1 MVKCFRRC
9 EVIRRA
15 AFAAASGRV
24 RADGRSSR
32 PRNTLPAPDR
42 RPRVS
47 FVGRFGAE
55 FAPRRHRLGRLFVRR
70 QARVETSHD
79 DGNHLPPPGGHGTHR
94 GNLRQLRHGIQA
106 AGTRAYTTRTLS
118 SAPRPPRALATPTRA
133 RPRSP
138 SPTAFCAFTG
148 APFAIERQ
156 LTSPPRAGPLRV
168 HVQAPQL
175 RGRDQV
181 HQGLHRAVQRGASN
195 AAAPPPAGA
204 GSLPR
209 VIAPP
214 IRALV
219 APSYGRQS
227 VFSGNDETKGFFF
240 FLNVARDSLARRL
253 RPPSE
258 RRSSVRRA
266 PRTTTSTDTFGPPR
280 TRHRV
285 SLSLSVASSRRRRD
299 ARRCPSSSRRPLWKS

>member
-15 AFAAASGRV
+15 AFVAASGRV

-118 SAPRPPRALATPTRA
+118 SAPRPPRALALRRA
-133 RPRSP
+133 RARAAPRRQLFVRLRAPLSRSSGSSP
-138 SPTAFCAFTG
+138 SLPAQAPSESTSKRLSSEDVIKYTKDFIVQFREVRRTARRVTLTARTSLPPTDRRPSGLWSRADAAASLSFPETFFAQVFRAARANDARLRAIFSASVLESEKNASRFTH
-148 APFAIERQ
+148 
-156 LTSPPRAGPLRV
+156 SLRV
-168 HVQAPQL
+168 VALL
-175 RGRDQV
+175 RV
-181 HQGLHRAVQRGASN
+181 
-195 AAAPPPAGA
+195 
-204 GSLPR
+204 
-209 VIAPP
+209 
-214 IRALV
+214 
-219 APSYGRQS
+219 
-227 VFSGNDETKGFFF
+227 
-240 FLNVARDSLARRL
+240 
-253 RPPSE
+253 
-258 RRSSVRRA
+258 
-266 PRTTTSTDTFGPPR
+266 
-280 TRHRV
+280 
-285 SLSLSVASSRRRRD
+285 
-299 ARRCPSSSRRPLWKS
+299 